1 VEALEG
7 EEAEMRRGRLA
18 AVLVSLCMVAL
29 LLAALSAGCGSG
41 GTTTKPD
48 ITDIDPP
55 AATTAAQISII
66 GTGFGDTQG
75 TSVVHIGS
83 KVADIVSW
91 TSVLVTVKVPAGLSA
106 TVQGV
111 TVLTS
116 GGQSNQFTFTVIASR
131 QPDRPQGT
139 VESNTPIQAMQAF
152 EKKKGVSTTGWT
164 FSVVKQSTQNPNW
177 KIDSGGLPGQAP
189 TYFLLKKV
197 NNLWTVVDDGKAL
210 TQQELSG
217 TGAPSD
223 LWIDLPPKTPV
234 KTQQQ
239 VILDYLTQK
248 GVSTTGVTVTF
259 VKQSK
264 TDPTWQLFLADWPTQ
279 AQIPDAYVVL
289 HQENGQWV
297 VKGYGADISSTPG
310 MPTDLKP

>member
-1 VEALEG
+1 MG
-7 EEAEMRRGRLA
+7 RGRLT

-29 LLAALSAGCGSG
+29 LLAALSAGCGSSG
-41 GTTTKPD
+41 STAKPN

-55 AATTAAQISII
+55 AAAAGAQISVI
-66 GTGFGDTQG
+66 GTDFGSTQG

-83 KVADIVSW
+83 KVADVVSW
-91 TSVLVTVKVPAGLSA
+91 TSVLVTVKVPTGLSA

-116 GGQSNQFTFTVIASR
+116 AGQSNEFTFTIIASK

-177 KIDSGGLPGQAP
+177 KIDSGGLPGQPP

-197 NNLWTVVDDGKAL
+197 NNNWTVIDDGKAL
-210 TQQELSG
+210 TQQELKG
-217 TGAPSD
+217 DGAPAD
-223 LWIDLPPKTPV
+223 LWVDLPPKTPA

-248 GVSTTGVTVTF
+248 GITTTGVTVTF

-264 TDPTWQLFLADWPTQ
+264 TDPSWQLFLVDWPTQ
-279 AQIPDAYVVL
+279 AQIPDAYVVM
-289 HQENGQWV
+289 HQENGVWV
-297 VKGYGADISSTPG
+297 VKNYGSDISSTPQ
-310 MPTDLKP
+310 MPTDLLP